1 MIKIVKARFTN
12 CHNTQLIISLG
23 VPLIKVVGGG
33 GGGGG
38 GEGRRL
44 REGFIKSN
52 KLIYFTADFNLRVV
66 DNNKNE
72 KVTKFLNLTFE
83 NG

>member
-1 MIKIVKARFTN
+1 MPQHTANHQHRSPSHKSGRGRG
-12 CHNTQLIISLG
+12 LG
-23 VPLIKVVGGG
+23 V
-33 GGGGG
+33 G

-72 KVTKFLNLTFE
+72 KVTKFLKLTFE

>member
-1 MIKIVKARFTN
+1 MPYSDLKRVV
-12 CHNTQLIISLG
+12 G
-23 VPLIKVVGGG
+23 WGVGGG
-33 GGGGG
+33 GGGA
-38 GEGRRL
+38 EGRRL

>member
-1 MIKIVKARFTN
+1 MR
-12 CHNTQLIISLG
+12 
-23 VPLIKVVGGG
+23 
-33 GGGGG
+33 

-52 KLIYFTADFNLRVV
+52 KLIYFTADFNLRVL

-72 KVTKFLNLTFE
+72 KITKFLNLTFE
-83 NG
+83 NGYMVWFQ

>member
-1 MIKIVKARFTN
+1 MR
-12 CHNTQLIISLG
+12 
-23 VPLIKVVGGG
+23 
-33 GGGGG
+33 

-44 REGFIKSN
+44 REGFIKSIKFIKFIN
-52 KLIYFTADFNLRVV
+52 KLIYFTADFNLRVL